1 MATYTGAMLRTA
13 ALTALLVGTAGEAVE
28 LTDSNFDRLVFQS
41 GKAAFV
47 KFLAPW

>member
-1 MATYTGAMLRTA
+1 MFKTLFALA
-13 ALTALLVGTAGEAVE
+13 ALIAVGSAVE
-28 LTDSNFDRLVFQS
+28 LNGETFEGAIA

>member
-1 MATYTGAMLRTA
+1 MLRA
-13 ALTALLVGTAGEAVE
+13 IALTALLAGAAGEAVE
-28 LTDSNFDRLVFQS
+28 LTDSNFDRLVFQT

>member
-1 MATYTGAMLRTA
+1 VAGA
-13 ALTALLVGTAGEAVE
+13 AGVE
-28 LTDSNFDRLVFQS
+28 LNGATFEDGIA